1 MQKPL
6 FMEEIDEDGV
16 ARVTLTRPE
25 VHNAFNDT
33 LIAEL
38 TTVLDGLGTDRRVR
52 AVVLCSQGRNFSAG
66 ADLNWM
72 QRMAGNTKAQ
82 NLADARIL
90 AGLMRTLNDLPKPTM
105 ALVQGRALGGGVGLV
120 ACCDIAVA
128 AETANFTLS
137 EVKLGLIPAAISP
150 YVISAIG
157 ARAARRYFLTAET
170 FSAREAQALGLVH
183 SVVSDEALEDAG
195 KKILRSL
202 FKGGPQAQVAAKEL
216 IFAVAARP
224 IDDAVVEDTAAR
236 IARQR
241 TSEEAREGV
250 AAFLDKRDPSWTMS

>member
-6 FMEEIDEDGV
+6 FMEEIDEHGI
-16 ARVTLTRPE
+16 ARITLTRPE

-38 TTVLDGLGTDRRVR
+38 TMVLNGLGTDRRVR
-52 AVVLCSQGRNFSAG
+52 AVILCAQGRNFSAG

-72 QRMAGNTKAQ
+72 QRMASNTEDQ
-82 NLADARIL
+82 NLADARAL
-90 AGLMRTLNDLPKPTM
+90 AGLMRTLNELPKPTL

-137 EVKLGLIPAAISP
+137 EVKLGLIPAVIAP
-150 YVISAIG
+150 YVIAAIG
-157 ARAARRYFLTAET
+157 ERAARRYFLTAET
-170 FSAREAQALGLVH
+170 FTAQEAQALGLVH
-183 SVVSDEALEDAG
+183 TVVPDEALEDAG
-195 KKILRSL
+195 QNILRSL
-202 FKGGPQAQVAAKEL
+202 FKGGPKAQIAAKEL
-216 IFAVAARP
+216 IFAVAKRP
-224 IDDAVVEDTAAR
+224 IDDAVTEDTAVR

-241 TSEEAREGV
+241 VTEEAREGV
-250 AAFLDKRDPSWTMS
+250 AAFLSKRDPSWTQR

>member
-6 FMEEIDEDGV
+6 FMEEIDDRGV
-16 ARVTLTRPE
+16 ARITLTRPE

-38 TTVLDGLGTDRRVR
+38 TLVLNGLGTDRRVR
-52 AVVLCSQGRNFSAG
+52 AVILCAQGRNFSAG

-72 QRMAGNTKAQ
+72 QRMAGNSEAQ
-82 NLADARIL
+82 NLEDARAL
-90 AGLMRTLNDLPKPTM
+90 AGLMRTLDVLPKPTM

-137 EVKLGLIPAAISP
+137 EVKLGLIPAVIAP
-150 YVISAIG
+150 YVIAAIG
-157 ARAARRYFLTAET
+157 ERAARRYFLTAET
-170 FSAREAQALGLVH
+170 FSAHEAQALGLIH
-183 SVVSDEALEDAG
+183 TVVADEALEDAG
-195 KKILRSL
+195 KKILRAL
-202 FKGGPQAQVAAKEL
+202 FKGGPQAQAAAKEL
-216 IFAVAARP
+216 IFAVAKRP
-224 IDDAVVEDTAAR
+224 IDDALVEDTAMR

-241 TSEEAREGV
+241 ASKEAREGV
-250 AAFLDKRDPSWTMS
+250 AAFLAKRDPSWTKT

>member
-1 MQKPL
+1 MKQPF
-6 FMEEIDEDGV
+6 FMEEIDADGV
-16 ARVTLTRPE
+16 ARVTLTRPD

-38 TTVLDGLGTDRRVR
+38 TVALRGLGSDRRVR
-52 AVVLCSQGRNFSAG
+52 AVVLAAQGRNFSAG

-72 QRMAGNTKAQ
+72 QRMAGNSESQ
-82 NLADARIL
+82 NLDDARAL
-90 AGLMRTLNDLPKPTM
+90 AGLMRTLNELPKPTM

-137 EVKLGLIPAAISP
+137 EVKLGLIPAVIAP
-150 YVISAIG
+150 YMAAAIG
-157 ARAARRYFLTAET
+157 ERACRRYCLTAET
-170 FSAREAQALGLVH
+170 FTAREAQALGLVH
-183 SVVSDEALEDAG
+183 EVVPDEALGDAG
-195 KKILRSL
+195 LRILRHLS
-202 FKGGPQAQVAAKEL
+202 KGGPASQVAAKDL
-216 IFAVAARP
+216 IQAVGRRP
-224 IDDAVVEDTAAR
+224 IDDAVVEDTAVR

-250 AAFLDKRDPSWTMS
+250 AAFLAKRDPFWTGG

>member
-6 FMEEIDEDGV
+6 FMEEIDDDG
-16 ARVTLTRPE
+16 AAWITLTRPD

-38 TTVLDGLGTDRRVR
+38 TTVLQGLGTDRRVR
-52 AVVLCSQGRNFSAG
+52 AVILRSQGRNFSAG

-72 QRMAGNTKAQ
+72 QRMAGNSEEE
-82 NLADARIL
+82 NLEDARAL
-90 AGLMRTLNDLPKPTM
+90 AGLMRTLNELPKPTM

-137 EVKLGLIPAAISP
+137 EVKLGLIPAVIAP
-150 YVISAIG
+150 YVVTAIG
-157 ARAARRYFLTAET
+157 ERAARRYFLTAEIM
-170 FSAREAQALGLVH
+170 SAREAQALGLIH
-183 SVVSDEALEDAG
+183 TVVADEALEDAG
-195 KKILRSL
+195 KKILRNL
-202 FKGGPQAQVAAKEL
+202 FKGGPQSQVEAKAL
-216 IFAVAARP
+216 IFAVAKRP
-224 IDDAVVEDTAAR
+224 IDDALVEDTAAR

-241 TSEEAREGV
+241 VSKEAREGV
-250 AAFLDKRDPSWTMS
+250 AAFLAKRDPSWIPG